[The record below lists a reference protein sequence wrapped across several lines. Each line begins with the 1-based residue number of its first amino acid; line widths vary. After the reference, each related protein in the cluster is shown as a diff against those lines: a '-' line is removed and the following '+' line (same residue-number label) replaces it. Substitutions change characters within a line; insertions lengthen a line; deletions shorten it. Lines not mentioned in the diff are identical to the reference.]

1 MTCIFLFR
9 RRAILSNP
17 DVIGHTPIRA
27 LFENDFWGTRLTD
40 PGSHG
45 SYRPLCVVTYRL
57 NYMFSGFKPW
67 SYHFLNI
74 LLHSAAT
81 ALVVTTAR
89 RLLPPHCIKVGT
101 AVAGLSFAAH
111 PIHTEAVAGVVGRA
125 DLAACNFF
133 LLSFLLYSEHV
144 RLRIDSQKKQCHHVV
159 KSKVLRHQLATS
171 DQNFRLSCHGLVQ
184 QIMMNVRRL
193 LKAGK
198 AGPLRML
205 NVCEVETGAV
215 KLNQCQ
221 CSGSVSGDSG
231 ELLQWCTLAGTLL
244 FATAATLSKE
254 PAIMVVPLCI
264 FFDFLKDTRQEEP
277 YSKVRSSILLSLFKL
292 KVELYNT

>member
-1 MTCIFLFR
+1 M
-9 RRAILSNP
+9 
-17 DVIGHTPIRA
+17 
-27 LFENDFWGTRLTD
+27 
-40 PGSHG
+40 
-45 SYRPLCVVTYRL
+45 
-57 NYMFSGFKPW
+57 
-67 SYHFLNI
+67 
-74 LLHSAAT
+74 AT
-81 ALVVTTAR
+81 ALVVMTAR
-89 RLLPPHCIKVGT
+89 RLLPPHCIRVGT

-144 RLRIDSQKKQCHHVV
+144 RLRIESQKRQCRHAI
-159 KSKVLRHQLATS
+159 KSKILRHQLTTS
-171 DQNFRLSCHGLVQ
+171 DQNFRLSCHDLVQ
-184 QIMMNVRRL
+184 QIMINVRRL

-198 AGPLRML
+198 AGPLKML
-205 NVCEVETGAV
+205 NACEVDTGAV

-221 CSGSVSGDSG
+221 CNGSVSEDSG

-277 YSKVRSSILLSLFKL
+277 YSKVRSPILLLLFKL
-292 KVELYNT
+292 KENVH